1 MKALEVV
8 DITTKTILLID
19 DELNVREIV
28 ELCLKDLAGWNVVT
42 ADSPFTGLQRA
53 LFDQPDAIVIDWSM
67 RSMDVFKFI
76 KQLKSHP
83 QTQAIPLVLLSAKAR
98 WIDSQILQEYQIV
111 GVILKPFNP
120 VALPTKIAEFLGW
133 NFTLQMNKKSAI

>member
-1 MKALEVV
+1 MKALEAIN
-8 DITTKTILLID
+8 ITTKNILIID

-53 LFDQPDAIVIDWSM
+53 VLDQPDAIVLDWSM
-67 RSMDVFKFI
+67 RGMDNFKFI
-76 KQLKSHP
+76 KQFKSHP

-98 WIDSQILQEYQIV
+98 WIDSQILREYQIV

-120 VALPTKIAEFLGW
+120 VTLPAQIAEILGW
-133 NFTLQMNKKSAI
+133 DFKYQ